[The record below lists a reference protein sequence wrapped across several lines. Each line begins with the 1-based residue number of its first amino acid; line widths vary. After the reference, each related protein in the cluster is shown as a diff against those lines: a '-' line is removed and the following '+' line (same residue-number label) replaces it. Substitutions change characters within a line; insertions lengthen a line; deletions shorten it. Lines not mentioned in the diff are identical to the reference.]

1 LTEASNYRPVAVAT
15 VVSKQLNN
23 SLYLASLHSLE
34 PQTIHLVS
42 RLVMV
47 GLLTNVHFL
56 LKQTLSYFVTHEM
69 CVRRMQNRM
78 ELFSSGA
85 KL

>member
-47 GLLTNVHFL
+47 GLLTNVHFCW
-56 LKQTLSYFVTHEM
+56 S
-69 CVRRMQNRM
+69 
-78 ELFSSGA
+78 
-85 KL
+85 KLYHIS